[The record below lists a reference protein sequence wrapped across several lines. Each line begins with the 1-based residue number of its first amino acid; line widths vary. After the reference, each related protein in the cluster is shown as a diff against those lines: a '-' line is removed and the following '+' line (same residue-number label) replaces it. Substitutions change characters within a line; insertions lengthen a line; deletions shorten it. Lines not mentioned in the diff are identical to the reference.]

1 MCGISRKQVLIY
13 ENLLFLRK
21 IHDLIL
27 GNFLVFCFSIEFG
40 NLEKPYFS
48 QKVIQQKAF

>member
-48 QKVIQQKAF
+48 QKVVQQKAF